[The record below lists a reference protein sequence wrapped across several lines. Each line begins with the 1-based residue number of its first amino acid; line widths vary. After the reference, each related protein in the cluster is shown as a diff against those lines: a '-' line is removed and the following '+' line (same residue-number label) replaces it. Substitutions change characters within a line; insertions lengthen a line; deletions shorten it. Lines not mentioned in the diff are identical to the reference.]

1 MVTSDPLVITNVMTC
16 SAIALRIMF
25 FRKPGSHH
33 QWWASWL
40 AYLLVIAYGS
50 IPFRYFFDHY
60 DHTSWSSL
68 LINLIIGA
76 AVFRS
81 KGNVAVIL
89 AVLRPPKKN

>member
-1 MVTSDPLVITNVMTC
+1 MVTNDPLVITNVVTC
-16 SAIALRIMF
+16 SAIVLRIMF
-25 FRKPGSHH
+25 FRKPGAHH

-50 IPFRYFFDHY
+50 IPFRFFFDLY
-60 DHTSWSSL
+60 DRTSWSSL
-68 LINLIIGA
+68 LINLIICA

-81 KGNVAVIL
+81 GGNVALIL